1 MRPFLFAVTVNLV
14 ATLAQAQTQSNPF
27 VGTFTDGRVTVTLE
41 PGGPGFVGR
50 LELEGDSYPLTAQ
63 LAGETLSGS
72 FRAAGGTFSF
82 MATLNGSRLM
92 LVSDGIAYALERI
105 EGQGGTPATSPAPV
119 TPAPTTPETQT
130 LEVAPNRRYQAG
142 TRVRY
147 GSLGVSF
154 VIPAGWSG
162 AIADSTGFGLSAPG
176 RQGWVLVLAQAGA
189 TRDEMAANL
198 NGPQGFGG
206 DVVGQPLGPARIEG
220 DRVYQRFGAGGFVGQ
235 AISLHG
241 AAGNGALLLAVAP
254 AAEAETYAALLEEI
268 AASVQLEQPE
278 LQGALQQWTEG
289 LAGRKLYLLSYS
301 SSNVLGATEESSF
314 AREST
319 WHLCPDGRYAY
330 LEQTES
336 TIGPIDRIT
345 PGGAAALGRWKVI
358 FVGSVPLLA
367 LQSDAGAWQG
377 HPLGFDGQNVY
388 LAGQQVSVSASE
400 ACG

>member
-1 MRPFLFAVTVNLV
+1 MRPFLFTLTVNLL
-14 ATLAQAQTQSNPF
+14 ASLAQAQTQPNPF
-27 VGTFTDGRVTVTLE
+27 AGTFSDGRVTVTLE
-41 PGGPGFVGR
+41 PSGPGFVGR

-72 FRAAGGTFSF
+72 FRAGGGTFSF
-82 MATLNGSRLM
+82 MATLNGSRLT
-92 LVSDGIAYALERI
+92 LVSDGIAYALERS
-105 EGQGGTPATSPAPV
+105 EGQGGVGATVPAPV
-119 TPAPTTPETQT
+119 TPAPTPETQT
-130 LEVAPNRRYQAG
+130 LEVAPNRSYSAG

-147 GSLGVSF
+147 GPLGVSF
-154 VIPAGWSG
+154 VIPTGWSG
-162 AIADSTGFGLSAPG
+162 AIADATGFGLSAPG

-189 TRDEMAANL
+189 SLDEMAANL

-206 DVVGQPLGPARIEG
+206 DLVAQPLGPARIEG
-220 DRVYQRFGAGGFVGQ
+220 DRVYQRYGAGGFVGQ

-241 AAGNGALLLAVAP
+241 AAGNGALLLALAP
-254 AAEAETYAALLEEI
+254 VAEAETYAALLEGI

-289 LAGRKLYLLSYS
+289 LAGRKLYLFSYS
-301 SSNVLGATEESSF
+301 SSNVLGATEQSSF
-314 AREST
+314 AREAS

-330 LEQTES
+330 VEGTEG

-367 LQSDAGAWQG
+367 LQSDAGVWRG
-377 HPLGFDGQNVY
+377 HPLGFDGRNVY
-388 LAGQQVSVSASE
+388 LDGQQVSVSASE